1 MDARFPVYSLLLL
14 LLFIPGSILAE
25 NNTSVAT
32 DTPQS
37 VATGDQESLMNLALD
52 AKAYALE
59 NGKATALSAFSD
71 KATFVRNGMYVSA
84 YNQSGVLLADPYQTD
99 KIGTSFIAP
108 DHDTG
113 IVRQLRDLAQSGGG
127 LLTPEMTDTKGVSYY
142 ATDIDGGWWIV
153 AVSGTA

>member
-1 MDARFPVYSLLLL
+1 MDARFLVYSLLLL

-25 NNTSVAT
+25 NNTSVVT

-37 VATGDQESLMNLALD
+37 AATSAQEALMNLALD

-71 KATFVRNGMYVSA
+71 KATFVRNGMYISA

-127 LLTPEMTDTKGVSYY
+127 MLTPEMTDTKGLSYY
-142 ATDIDGGWWIV
+142 PADIDGGWWIV